1 METLLL
7 SGDLGI
13 QIASFLSPIDTMNTI
28 SSTKRLFLGTGG
40 QPALG
45 EDCGGDQTLSTRLMN
60 ESLRSSLVSKLD
72 ERVEF
77 RRGFGSKNNRSA
89 SSFLSGFE
97 SITRRLGNGKVAIAG
112 SMVVGAVL
120 HGYTT
125 TNNNSGSNEFR
136 AGDIDVYVTT
146 DSLHLIRQHLA
157 DHGFAFTGLSASK
170 YQQLSGNSIH
180 HVESYSFPNDESMLI
195 TLEEAFKNK
204 LLGSTARKFLSGKD
218 PRYTKFAM
226 PAGFLYSKEDGLA
239 KHVDVVVTTSQKVT
253 QTIDSFDIDCC
264 RSRFDGIR
272 FVIPGLSQILNFETR
287 LVSPQWAVLLNSYAS
302 LFIEEFSLQKFQLLR
317 NGDGGALFNAL
328 CCIQQLRRHQGDVLF
343 PDWSGNFVD
352 PRLLRS
358 IRVIYD
364 VKYIASLHNTLVKI
378 GKRVIKYSKGRNF
391 HFTDIT
397 VRDFLKP
404 QPKTEQSTPF
414 TDNCSA
420 NGGKRDNHHRHNAQ
434 AHRSSNPNVLD
445 WTAGNP
451 PAKRAK
457 LRHTKHISSP
467 VLRVKFRQ
475 QDADGTETSSF
486 YSLGCHV

>member
-1 METLLL
+1 MESLLL
-7 SGDLGI
+7 SSDLAV
-13 QIASFLSPIDTMNTI
+13 QIASFLSPVDVISTI
-28 SSTKRLFLGTGG
+28 SSTKRLFVGTGG
-40 QPALG
+40 HPALG
-45 EDCGGDQTLSTRLMN
+45 EDCDGDQTISTRLMN
-60 ESLRSSLVSKLD
+60 ESLRSSLLSNMD

-77 RRGFGSKNNRSA
+77 RRGFGTVRSSNA
-89 SSFLSGFE
+89 LSFLSGIE
-97 SITRRLGNGKVAIAG
+97 SITRRLGSGKVAIAG

-120 HGYTT
+120 HGNTPAG
-125 TNNNSGSNEFR
+125 NNSGSKKFS
-136 AGDIDVYVTT
+136 AGDVDVYVTA
-146 DSLHLIRQHLA
+146 DALHLIRQHLA
-157 DHGFAFTGLSASK
+157 DHGFVFKGLLTSK
-170 YQQLSGNSIH
+170 YQQLGSNSIG
-180 HVESYSFPNDESMLI
+180 HVESYAFPNDESMLI
-195 TLEEAFKNK
+195 TFKEALKSK
-204 LLGSTARKFLSGKD
+204 RLGSAARQFLSGKD
-218 PRYTKFAM
+218 PKYAKFAM
-226 PAGFLYSKEDGLA
+226 PAGFLCTKEDGLA
-239 KHVDVVVTTSQKVT
+239 KHIDVVVTTSEKVT

-272 FVIPGLSQILNFETR
+272 FVIPGLSQMLNFETR
-287 LVSPQWAVLLNSYAS
+287 LVSPKWAVLLNSYAS

-328 CCIQQLRRHQGDVLF
+328 YCIQQLRRHQGDVLF
-343 PDWSGNFVD
+343 PDWSGNFMD

-404 QPKTEQSTPF
+404 QPKTEQSTH
-414 TDNCSA
+414 NCSA
-420 NGGKRDNHHRHNAQ
+420 NGGKKDDHRRHSAK
-434 AHRSSNPNVLD
+434 AHRLSDPNVLD
-445 WTAGNP
+445 WTVGNP

-457 LRHTKHISSP
+457 LRHMKHTSSP

-475 QDADGTETSSF
+475 QDADGIETSSF

>member
-1 METLLL
+1 MEELLL

-28 SSTKRLFLGTGG
+28 FSTKRLFLGTGG

-45 EDCGGDQTLSTRLMN
+45 EDRGGDQTLSTRLMN

-77 RRGFGSKNNRSA
+77 RRGSSKYNRSA

-120 HGYTT
+120 HGNTT
-125 TNNNSGSNEFR
+125 ADNNSGSNEFR

-157 DHGFAFTGLSASK
+157 DHGFAFTGLSTSK
-170 YQQLSGNSIH
+170 YQQLSGNSID

-204 LLGSTARKFLSGKD
+204 FLGSTARKFLSGKD
-218 PRYTKFAM
+218 PRYTKFVM
-226 PAGFLYSKEDGLA
+226 PAGFLYSKEVGLA
-239 KHVDVVVTTSQKVT
+239 KHVDVVVTTSEKVT

-272 FVIPGLSQILNFETR
+272 FVIPGLSQMLNFETR
-287 LVSPQWAVLLNSYAS
+287 LVSPQWAVLLNNYAS
-302 LFIEEFSLQKFQLLR
+302 IFIEEFSLQKFRLIR
-317 NGDGGALFNAL
+317 NGGNLLNAFR
-328 CCIQQLRRHQGDVLF
+328 CIQELRRRRGDILF
-343 PDWSGNFVD
+343 PDRSGNFVD
-352 PRLLRS
+352 PRPS
-358 IRVIYD
+358 ILVIYEG
-364 VKYIASLHNTLVKI
+364 KYIASLHNTLVKI
-378 GKRVIKYSKGRNF
+378 GKRVVKYSKGRNF
-391 HFTDIT
+391 HFTDVT

-404 QPKTEQSTPF
+404 EPKTEQSTPF

-420 NGGKRDNHHRHNAQ
+420 NGRKRDNHHLHHAQ

-457 LRHTKHISSP
+457 LRHMKHTSSP